1 MKHGL
6 PQHILIDKSP
16 GETRL
21 AVLKEGKLSDIFLD
35 RQHRPAVKGSLI
47 LGKVQAVKKEL
58 NAVFLDLGGITG

>member
-21 AVLKEGKLSDIFLD
+21 AVLREGKFVSNL
-35 RQHRPAVKGSLI
+35 
-47 LGKVQAVKKEL
+47 LGVQPFFAEV
-58 NAVFLDLGGITG
+58 GGQDG